1 MAGHSQFANIKHRK
15 SAQDAKKSKLFTKL
29 RREIIVAAR
38 NGLPEIDKNPR
49 LKSAVINAKREG
61 LPKDRID
68 AAIKS
73 AKGGLLHDNYKNI
86 TYEGYACG
94 GVALIVDALTDN
106 RNRTASNLRALLSK
120 FDGSLAE
127 SGSVAFMFDRV
138 GKLSFS
144 TVKDTE
150 SFFDCAIALGVDDI
164 IEDQHRF
171 HLVCK
176 RDLLFKARL

>member
-1 MAGHSQFANIKHRK
+1 M
-15 SAQDAKKSKLFTKL
+15 
-29 RREIIVAAR
+29 
-38 NGLPEIDKNPR
+38 
-49 LKSAVINAKREG
+49 
-61 LPKDRID
+61 PKDRID

-138 GKLSFS
+138 GMLAHPTK
-144 TVKDTE
+144 VIK
-150 SFFDCAIALGVDDI
+150 
-164 IEDQHRF
+164 
-171 HLVCK
+171 
-176 RDLLFKARL
+176 